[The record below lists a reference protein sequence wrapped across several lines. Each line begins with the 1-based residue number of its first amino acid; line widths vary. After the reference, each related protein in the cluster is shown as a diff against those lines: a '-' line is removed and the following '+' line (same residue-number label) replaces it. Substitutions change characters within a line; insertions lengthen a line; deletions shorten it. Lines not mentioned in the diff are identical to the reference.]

1 MPTLF
6 SLKDV
11 LVHFQKFQAVYEFPA
26 RASYRS
32 TRVYQHHSRTAAR
45 QLRNTDGGYGG
56 LTRVTPC
63 KRVSRAAK
71 ASRAQHRPLSCGNI
85 VLPTTCWKSYPPG
98 SLLPQNT
105 RLWNATTPASARLL
119 CAPALKN
126 TFPESTCKRWPKSR
140 RYACK
145 FADSTARQ
153 TGGRTRCRDSGTKR
167 DSLRP
172 QDLFAPTKIRL
183 QCT

>member
-1 MPTLF
+1 MRISIQLLKDVVLEVRQREGPSSGIAFSNSFRSQPTALWIPTFF

-26 RASYRS
+26 RASYRP

-71 ASRAQHRPLSCGNI
+71 ASRAQHRPLSYGNI

-105 RLWNATTPASARLL
+105 RLWNPTTPASARLL

-126 TFPESTCKRWPKSR
+126 TFSRINLRKMAQLPKL
-140 RYACK
+140 C
-145 FADSTARQ
+145 
-153 TGGRTRCRDSGTKR
+153 
-167 DSLRP
+167 L
-172 QDLFAPTKIRL
+172 
-183 QCT
+183 